1 MESVMKEE
9 KHPVPYWN
17 LSEKVQEE
25 LEETYGLNWLD
36 YLKSLDQEELDLWLW
51 VSEVKSWRE
60 EL

>member
-9 KHPVPYWN
+9 KHPVPFYN
-17 LSEKVQEE
+17 LPEKVQEE

-51 VSEVKSWRE
+51 VSEVE
-60 EL
+60 H